1 MRTSEQQEASVE
13 ADRGR
18 GTFIERNDWKVWAGI
33 SLIVVLFGVGD
44 IQIGGAT
51 FEVGETVMFEGV
63 TGMTWGELMAADPAA
78 ARFIDGQVR
87 GGGAQLLLIGLL
99 TLAITM
105 FGLRR
110 GQRWAWLTMWLWPA
124 WLALVLIMLLLTE
137 KVPGAGVPVP
147 MISGTIFLVIT
158 VATLI
163 LSYRKYNATR

>member
-1 MRTSEQQEASVE
+1 VE

-33 SLIVVLFGVGD
+33 SLIIILFGVGD

-51 FEVGETVMFEGV
+51 YEVGERVMFEGI
-63 TGMTWGELMAADPAA
+63 TGMTWGELKAADPAA

-87 GGGAQLLLIGLL
+87 LGGAYLLLIGLL
-99 TLAITM
+99 TLAITI

-110 GQRWAWLTMWLWPA
+110 SQRWAWLTMWLWPA
-124 WLALVLIMLLLTE
+124 WLALVLIMILLTE
-137 KVPGAGVPVP
+137 KVPGAGIPVP
-147 MISGTIFLVIT
+147 MISGTVFLIIT

-163 LSYRKYNATR
+163 LSYRKYNPPS